1 MSVYVYLS
9 LYLIFTDIGKL
20 KKHEHL
26 FYIFTTTEKK
36 DLRHRTKLPTIVN
49 HSTHNVTRFTI
60 ISY

>member
-36 DLRHRTKLPTIVN
+36 IYVIEQNCQL
-49 HSTHNVTRFTI
+49 
-60 ISY
+60 